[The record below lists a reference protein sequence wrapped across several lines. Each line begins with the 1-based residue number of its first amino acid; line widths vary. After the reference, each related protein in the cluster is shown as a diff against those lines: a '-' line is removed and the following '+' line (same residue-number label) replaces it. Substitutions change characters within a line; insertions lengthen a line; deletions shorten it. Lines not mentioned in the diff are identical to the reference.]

1 MNIGSYQLVK
11 QIGEGSFGRTYLAKH
26 LKLGL
31 QVCLKQEK
39 TGDPIFKKLFE
50 EEARALARLHHE
62 SLPSFMDYYDDPD
75 PAIGQ
80 MIAMSFVA
88 GDSLTKVVEK
98 GGPVADE
105 HVCWILQRL
114 LRVLGYM
121 HYHGVVH
128 CDIKP
133 ENILLQLKEH
143 NAVLVDFGLVADRPT
158 AQTKPK
164 GGTEHYLP
172 PEFTN
177 GTAPR
182 PESDLYSLGKV
193 GVFLLGGHVGTG
205 SVPGDVDARLRS
217 FLLPLIR
224 QDPAARPR
232 NAMALHDE
240 LIALRQVMYGRAT
253 TSDLFRFRSGAQVQ
267 AR

>member
-1 MNIGSYQLVK
+1 MKIGSYDLVK
-11 QIGEGSFGRTYLAKH
+11 QIGEGAFGRTYLAKH
-26 LKLGL
+26 SKLGVP
-31 QVCLKQEK
+31 VCLKQEK
-39 TGDPIFKKLFE
+39 TGNASFKRLFE

-75 PAIGQ
+75 PSIGQ
-80 MIAMSFVA
+80 MIVMSFVA
-88 GDSLTKVVEK
+88 GKSLAQFVEE

-114 LRVLGYM
+114 LKVLGYM

-133 ENILLQLKEH
+133 DNILLQLKEH

-158 AQTKPK
+158 GRTTPK

-172 PEFTN
+172 PEFLA
-177 GTAPR
+177 GMAPR

-193 GVFLLGGHVGTG
+193 GVFLLGGHVGAG
-205 SVPGDVDARLRS
+205 SIPADVHPRLRA

-224 QDPAARPR
+224 QDAGARPTH
-232 NAMALHDE
+232 AMALHDE
-240 LIALRQVMYGRAT
+240 LIALRQAMFGRAST
-253 TSDLFRFRSGAQVQ
+253 TDIFRYRSGTIVNS
-267 AR
+267 